1 MTTNFVSQIKW
12 MHQRNTQNIK
22 LTQKEIENLNRP
34 ITIKEIESLIKKL
47 QQRKVQDHMA
57 LW

>member
-1 MTTNFVSQIKW
+1 